1 MVEINMASVSPR
13 IEGNEIGSLV
23 DGVPRNAGAKEGFAV
38 CTGAAIWAEE
48 TLCVG
53 TVAAAILLL
62 GGIAAGV
69 EGGASSVI
77 VVVHDQK

>member
-1 MVEINMASVSPR
+1 MASVSPR

-38 CTGAAIWAEE
+38 CT
-48 TLCVG
+48 
-53 TVAAAILLL
+53 VAAAILLL